1 MGSSFRAHC
10 VPPRAR
16 SSAQLLVG
24 VPAEGTAAAPPPWLP
39 LSAALPTCATV
50 PPSVRAAPLRHPT
63 CATARS
69 SFRAHSPAQPRV
81 GVPAEETAAAPP
93 PWLPSPIPLGA

>member
-1 MGSSFRAHC
+1 MRSSFRAHC

-39 LSAALPTCATV
+39 LPVRAVPLRDPPFATV
-50 PPSVRAAPLRHPT
+50 RPP
-63 CATARS
+63 
-69 SFRAHSPAQPRV
+69 FRAHSPAQPRV
-81 GVPAEETAAAPP
+81 GVPAEGTAAAPP
-93 PWLPSPIPLGA
+93 PWLPLPVRAVPLRHPTCATM